1 MLRSIATVSVS
12 GTLVEKLAA
21 IRAAGFD
28 GVEIFENDLLYFDG
42 SPADI
47 RKRCADLGLQIMLF
61 QPFRDFEGVSKE
73 RLAQNLNRAQ
83 RKFELMHELGTDLV
97 LVCSNVNANVIAD
110 DGLIVDQLG
119 ELALLAEREG
129 VRVGFEALAWGKYVN
144 SYRHAWRLVDAV
156 NHPSLGLI
164 LDSFHTLSIDDPID
178 PIADIP
184 GDRIAFVQIADA
196 PLQKMDV
203 LEWSRH
209 YRCFPGQGDFDVAGF
224 ADRVLATGYQGP
236 FSLEIFN
243 DGFRAAPTAATAA
256 DGYRSLL
263 YLEEQAAHRLA
274 GTNAAQD
281 AQPLFTPP
289 APPAHSGF
297 QFIEFAVDSTSAPR
311 LAQRFAE
318 AGFHTA
324 GKHRSKDVTLYQ
336 QGDASI
342 VLNAETDSF
351 ASEFFHRHGLSLCAS
366 AFQVDDAGRVFE
378 RATSFGYAPFSG
390 RVGPNERVVPGVRAP
405 DGSLHY
411 FVDARPDEPTLYEAD
426 FVLDAQANA
435 QPAVQGGL
443 KRIDHVC
450 LDLPADALDTWIL
463 YFKAVF
469 GFEAEPAW
477 LLPDP
482 YGLVRSRAVRSA
494 DGSVRIVLNAS
505 VDGRT
510 STAQS
515 LHTYRGSGLNHVAF
529 VTDDIFAAVEQ
540 LRARDVRLLRIPSN
554 YYDDLEARY
563 DFADGMV
570 TKMKE
575 AHVLY
580 DRDAQGGEF
589 FHVYTEQMDGR
600 FFLEVVLR
608 QGGYDG
614 YGAVN
619 APVRLAAQAQ
629 RKNG

>member
-47 RKRCADLGLQIMLF
+47 RKRCADLGLQITLF
-61 QPFRDFEGVSKE
+61 QPFRDFEGVTQE

-97 LVCSNVNANVIAD
+97 LVCSNVNPNVIAD
-110 DGLIVDQLG
+110 DALIVDQLG
-119 ELALLAEREG
+119 QLALLAEREG
-129 VRVGFEALAWGKYVN
+129 VRVGFEALAWGKYIN
-144 SYRHAWRLVDAV
+144 SYRHAWRLVDTV
-156 NHPSLGLI
+156 DHPSLGLI

-209 YRCFPGQGDFDVAGF
+209 YRCFPGQGDLDVAGF

-263 YLEEQAAHRLA
+263 YLEEQAGLKGARSKD
-274 GTNAAQD
+274 G
-281 AQPLFTPP
+281 QPLFKPP

-318 AGFHTA
+318 AGFHAA

-336 QGDASI
+336 QGGASI

-366 AFQVDDAGRVFE
+366 AFQVDDAARVFE

-426 FVLDAQANA
+426 FVLSAHDSERTQS
-435 QPAVQGGL
+435 VQGEL

-450 LDLPADALDTWIL
+450 LDLPADTLDTWIL
-463 YFKAVF
+463 YFRAVF
-469 GFEAEPAW
+469 GFDAEPAW

-529 VTDDIFAAVEQ
+529 DTDNIFAAVEQ
-540 LRARDVRLLRIPSN
+540 LRARDVQLLRI
-554 YYDDLEARY
+554 
-563 DFADGMV
+563 
-570 TKMKE
+570 
-575 AHVLY
+575 
-580 DRDAQGGEF
+580 QGC
-589 FHVYTEQMDGR
+589 
-600 FFLEVVLR
+600 
-608 QGGYDG
+608 
-614 YGAVN
+614 
-619 APVRLAAQAQ
+619 
-629 RKNG
+629 